1 MNNWKVEKQRTGP
14 KAGKW
19 GLINPLGNVQWY
31 YRLKYAATRDCA
43 LMNSAEAMPVSN
55 PAHASLITK
64 LSHAEDDLLRALGLA
79 DVATEEAERLRAR
92 ITELEA
98 VIGDCLR
105 DLIAMFPDEWNPG
118 APLLMHYTKYKL
130 REALKG
136 EAT

>member
-1 MNNWKVEKQRTGP
+1 MRITISTPNDYGSDAAALAAIAECYG
-14 KAGKW
+14 GD
-19 GLINPLGNVQWY
+19 
-31 YRLKYAATRDCA
+31 AATRDCA